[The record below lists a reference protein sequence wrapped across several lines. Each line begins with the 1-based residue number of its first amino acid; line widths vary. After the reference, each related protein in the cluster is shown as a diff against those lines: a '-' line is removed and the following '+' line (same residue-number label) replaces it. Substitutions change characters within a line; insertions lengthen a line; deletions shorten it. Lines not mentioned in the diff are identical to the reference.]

1 MLFESG
7 NGVAVDLQLFDAPR
21 ESARPIDAYVVTE
34 VEGSVTRSARRA
46 AGAAYEAVARH
57 VSDLPAAVAGFDFG
71 CSSQVIGESGGLA
84 FAVAL
89 AKHLARQDPGP
100 VAATGEVESSHNGG
114 PVSGIRGIA
123 AKLEAAATVLPSG
136 GHVFYPIENDVE
148 VSAETRRKMAEQ
160 GLVLHPVS
168 SVAEAIDL
176 LFFPDA
182 TESSEDKGAGK
193 PDKDKGLSIFYL
205 LFLLVVLF
213 ATAGLA
219 VWQSQTPGTVSPPAE
234 TPVSTL
240 PENQTKIP
248 RQDIVSEK
256 EDDNA
261 SQIGAGPNG
270 GEMAPVS
277 TLPEN
282 QTKIPGQD
290 IVSEKEDDNASQ
302 IGDGPN
308 GGEMAPVST
317 LPENQTKIPG
327 QDIVSEKEDD
337 NTRQIGDGPN
347 GGEMAAVRPETAG
360 DGASGAFETRETT
373 PDVPSPA
380 GIRQDPAPEES
391 RVSIDISGSTS
402 LNARISKAL
411 SDKLEKFF
419 SEQSHYLGPVE
430 TVEIT
435 GKVYITRVEET
446 WIEET
451 HNFRSRLK
459 VEIRDFFYRDDTRTM
474 PNRNIQVDVDGSGMV
489 EDLISSAAQ
498 ELMTKALVSVS
509 SKTENKTPEQ
519 ISPRKPMRR
528 EKSVPSPKPARQ
540 SRSSSGFD

>member
-57 VSDLPAAVAGFDFG
+57 VADLPLAVAGFDFG
-71 CSSQVIGESGGLA
+71 GSSQVIGESGGLA

-114 PVSGIRGIA
+114 PVAGIRGIE
-123 AKLEAAATVLPSG
+123 AKLEAAAAVLPTG
-136 GHVFYPIENDVE
+136 GHVFYPKENDGE
-148 VSAETRRKMAEQ
+148 VTAEARRKMAEQ
-160 GLVLHPVS
+160 GLILHPVS

-176 LFFPDA
+176 LFFQDA
-182 TESSEDKGAGK
+182 TGSSADKGAGK
-193 PDKDKGLSIFYL
+193 PAKDRGLSIFYL
-205 LFLLVVLF
+205 LFLLVVLV

-219 VWQSQTPGTVSPPAE
+219 VWQSQAPAPVSPPE
-234 TPVSTL
+234 EKPVSAL
-240 PENQTKIP
+240 PENQNEVP
-248 RQDIVSEK
+248 GPDIVSEQ
-256 EDDNA
+256 DNENT
-261 SQIGAGPNG
+261 SQIGEGP
-270 GEMAPVS
+270 
-277 TLPEN
+277 T
-282 QTKIPGQD
+282 
-290 IVSEKEDDNASQ
+290 
-302 IGDGPN
+302 
-308 GGEMAPVST
+308 
-317 LPENQTKIPG
+317 
-327 QDIVSEKEDD
+327 
-337 NTRQIGDGPN
+337 

-360 DGASGAFETRETT
+360 GERSGEFETEDTT
-373 PDVPSPA
+373 PDNSLPA
-380 GIRQDPAPEES
+380 GTGQDAAREES

-419 SEQSHYLGPVE
+419 SEQNHYLGPVE

-451 HNFRSRLK
+451 QNFTSNLK
-459 VEIRDFFYRDDTRTM
+459 VEIRDLFYRDDSRTM
-474 PNRNIQVDVDGSGMV
+474 SDRNIQVDVDGSGMV

-498 ELMTKALVSVS
+498 ELMTKVLVSVS
-509 SKTENKTPEQ
+509 SKTENETPTE
-519 ISPRKPMRR
+519 ISPREPVRR
-528 EKSVPSPKPARQ
+528 ENPEPSLRPAGN
-540 SRSSSGFD
+540 SRTSAGFD